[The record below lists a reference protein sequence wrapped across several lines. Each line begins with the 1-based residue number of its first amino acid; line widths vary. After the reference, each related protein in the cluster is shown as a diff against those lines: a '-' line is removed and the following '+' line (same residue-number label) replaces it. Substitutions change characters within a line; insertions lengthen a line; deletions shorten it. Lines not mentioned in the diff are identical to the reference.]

1 MASSEQARRVTGGG
15 RGGGSQ
21 ESRRIVSNI
30 RWGQAAISPMPD
42 VDETLFT
49 SEISKLEGLYA
60 GDLLYFSPT
69 TLLKLFSEGT
79 LLLPLGKKTLQAG
92 P

>member
-1 MASSEQARRVTGGG
+1 
-15 RGGGSQ
+15 
-21 ESRRIVSNI
+21 
-30 RWGQAAISPMPD
+30 MPD